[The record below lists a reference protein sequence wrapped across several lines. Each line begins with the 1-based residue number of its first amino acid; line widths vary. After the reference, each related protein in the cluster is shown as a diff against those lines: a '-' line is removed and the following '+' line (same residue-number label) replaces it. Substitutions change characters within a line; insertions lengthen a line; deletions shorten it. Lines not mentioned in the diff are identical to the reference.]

1 MIKTLI
7 DFEEEY
13 IMINDIKHLLV
24 ESDDQEMIPY
34 NEEQIIRSLKEVK
47 ESAEFYE
54 AKIWYN
60 SHMVMKN
67 QLEMGDIKVDPTTWK
82 KELQKAK
89 NIRDK
94 YGEYNLHISDQF
106 DLGINYGKNFCL
118 KWVQGL

>member
-1 MIKTLI
+1 MYDNLK
-7 DFEEEY
+7 
-13 IMINDIKHLLV
+13 KLLV
-24 ESDDQEMIPY
+24 ESDEQEVIPY

-60 SHMVMKN
+60 SHMVMK
-67 QLEMGDIKVDPTTWK
+67 TWK